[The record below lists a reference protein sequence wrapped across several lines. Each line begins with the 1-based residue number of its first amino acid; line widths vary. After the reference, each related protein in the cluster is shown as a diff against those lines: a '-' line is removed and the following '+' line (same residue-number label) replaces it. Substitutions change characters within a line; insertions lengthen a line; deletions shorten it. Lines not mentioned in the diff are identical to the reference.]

1 MTTTDLTDRDTSRPR
16 GVRLGLVVLVFV
28 ALVGTAWFVGE
39 RQGWSQIGTG
49 GMNAQL
55 LPKVGEPAPELFTLY
70 ANGEPMLLSA
80 LKGQP
85 VWINFWGSWCPPCR
99 TEMPELQAAWET
111 LEPQGVV
118 MLGIS
123 MRESPEEAV
132 AYADRAGATFPVL
145 TDPTWAADTLE
156 QSGDPVLAAIAQS
169 TRSWQVINFPTHI
182 FIDREG
188 IVRAVVLAQ
197 MDYDTA
203 VGYGAMIL
211 KTATVPDV
219 NSTGA
224 PTGDLPH
231 QEAGLAP
238 PDRRVSSRGRRSGG
252 SAATIA
258 EPNPTIP
265 ARVLGSQRP
274 TLALSASAKA
284 TLATYMTS
292 GNHIRS
298 GLMVA
303 SRCQS
308 TWLSAMN
315 GRPVRAQP
323 PKVLS
328 GMPR

>member
-1 MTTTDLTDRDTSRPR
+1 METLGANALMTDTGPDTQTTRASSQQRTL
-16 GVRLGLVVLVFV
+16 RLGLVVLVFV

-70 ANGEPMLLSA
+70 ANGDPMLLSA

-132 AYADRAGATFPVL
+132 AYANRTGATFPVL
-145 TDPTWAADTLE
+145 MDPTWAADALE
-156 QSGDPVLAAIAQS
+156 QSGDPVWAAIAQS
-169 TRSWQVINFPTHI
+169 TRSWQVVNFPTHI

-203 VGYGAMIL
+203 VGYGEMIL
-211 KTATVPDV
+211 ETTTVPDAD
-219 NSTGA
+219 STGT
-224 PTGDLPH
+224 PTGDLPD
-231 QEAGLAP
+231 QEAGVAR
-238 PDRRVSSRGRRSGG
+238 PDRRVNRRGRRSGG

-258 EPNPTIP
+258 GPNPRIA
-265 ARVLGSQRP
+265 ARIIGSQRP
-274 TLALSASAKA
+274 TLALSAMAKA

-292 GNHIRS
+292 GNHI
-298 GLMVA
+298 
-303 SRCQS
+303 
-308 TWLSAMN
+308 
-315 GRPVRAQP
+315 
-323 PKVLS
+323 
-328 GMPR
+328 